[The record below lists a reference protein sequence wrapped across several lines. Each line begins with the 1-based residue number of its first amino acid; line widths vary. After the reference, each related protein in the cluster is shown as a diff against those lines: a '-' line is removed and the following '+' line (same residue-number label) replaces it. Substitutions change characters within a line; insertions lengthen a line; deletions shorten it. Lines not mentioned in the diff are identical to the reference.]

1 MNNRTITNQL
11 NGMALSG
18 KDPSTAET
26 IITNAPK
33 ALDFFKSIFGGGGE
47 SKSYDQ
53 IQREKDA
60 TRAIQYNGQSL
71 EGRVINIYGSDK
83 YYLVKGG
90 RKTQISETNADNVA
104 AQYGA
109 YIHVPPSVLDQLPAG
124 GLIETSSNKTNK
136 TMLIILASGA
146 VIVTGVVAYVI
157 IKNKRTNKSLEGI
170 KDKELSKL
178 HSKKIIKT
186 KLALT
191 KEAA

>member
-1 MNNRTITNQL
+1 MNNRKITKQL

-33 ALDFFKSIFGGGGE
+33 ALDFFKSIFGGGGD

-53 IQREKDA
+53 IQKEKDA

-83 YYLVKGG
+83 YFLVKGG

-104 AQYGA
+104 AQYGS

-124 GLIETSSNKTNK
+124 GLVEPSSNKTL
-136 TMLIILASGA
+136 LIILASGA

-157 IKNKRTNKSLEGI
+157 IKKKRTNKSLEGI
-170 KDKELSKL
+170 KDRELSKL
-178 HSKKIIKT
+178 KSKKIIKP
-186 KLALT
+186 KMVLA